1 MLKER
6 FGAALHETV
15 LSSQTLTERTSVA
28 DWLVLLVSAAATGA
42 ACTYL
47 LVVPRRWLPLPGVLI
62 VCGLLSATRSM
73 DHVLKSSEAGGSI
86 GMAILLSGLG
96 VSAGFWLAA
105 TSLPLWAS
113 RNRETSEMLTST
125 ASDTAVTLLV
135 LSFAAPE
142 RYRVRRTA
150 WYVRRLIESGALEL
164 PASAIPFVFLSE
176 RSRYGAIGDY
186 LPARASTT
194 AIVEQLEATLRVS
207 AIGRIVIAWGEGS
220 LKESGDIVASVAA
233 SGGRA
238 VVVTLGADGSFRATE
253 AILELES
260 ALEAVQECDSLLVA
274 PSIWHSG
281 RLAQRLVTRILDTT
295 RGAEP
300 DAVGVV
306 LVGEGQPEAWESHD
320 RGWRERENYFNQR
333 VRLLL
338 TERGIREHHVKAAWL
353 EWQTPDVT
361 EAVRHLAAL
370 GCTRIVI
377 APSTIACVTL
387 STAID
392 LEHMVAS
399 ARVAEDVQTV
409 TLAPWGDDPALAQA
423 AAEAARQ
430 ALEHAR

>member
-15 LSSQTLTERTSVA
+15 LSSETLTERTSVA
-28 DWLVLLVSAAATGA
+28 NWLFLLVGAAATGA

-47 LVVPRRWLPLPGVLI
+47 LVVPRRWLPLPGALI
-62 VCGLLSATRSM
+62 VCSLFSATRSM
-73 DHVLKSSEAGGSI
+73 DHVLKTSEATGLI

-96 VSAGFWLAA
+96 VSVGFWLASA
-105 TSLPLWAS
+105 SLPLLAD
-113 RNRETSEMLTST
+113 RNREASEALVSS
-125 ASDTAVTLLV
+125 ASDSAVTLLV

-142 RYRVRRTA
+142 RYRVRWTA
-150 WYVRRLIESGALEL
+150 WYVRRQLESGALEL
-164 PASAIPFVFLSE
+164 PSSAIPFVFLSE

-194 AIVEQLEATLRVS
+194 AIVEQLEATLREP

-220 LKESGDIVASVAA
+220 LESSKGIVSSVAA
-233 SGGRA
+233 SGGRTI
-238 VVVTLGADGSFRATE
+238 VVTLGADGSFRSTE

-260 ALEAVQECDSLLVA
+260 ALESVEDCRSLLVA

-281 RLAQRLVTRILDTT
+281 RLAQKLVTRILDTT
-295 RGAEP
+295 RGA
-300 DAVGVV
+300 DLKTAGVV

-320 RGWRERENYFNQR
+320 QGWRERENYFNQR

-338 TERGIREHHVKAAWL
+338 TERGIREQHVRAAWL

-370 GCTRIVI
+370 GCERIVI

-423 AAEAARQ
+423 TAEAARQ